1 MLDSDEKPLPD
12 AVPEGE
18 KQADAPTV
26 DASTKSL
33 KLQVTDLVDDARK
46 LAEAEIEYYKTKLSV
61 NLAATKTV
69 LILFSLSVVVGITAV
84 VALILG
90 ILLILSAYLG
100 PIAATGILTGSALL
114 IATVMMN
121 IAIRRAR
128 RLPLDEDSK

>member
-1 MLDSDEKPLPD
+1 MLDSDEKPVPD

-18 KQADAPTV
+18 KQANAPAV

-128 RLPLDEDSK
+128 KLPLDEDSE

>member
-1 MLDSDEKPLPD
+1 MLDSDEKPVPD

-18 KQADAPTV
+18 KQANAPAV

-128 RLPLDEDSK
+128 KLPLDEDSK